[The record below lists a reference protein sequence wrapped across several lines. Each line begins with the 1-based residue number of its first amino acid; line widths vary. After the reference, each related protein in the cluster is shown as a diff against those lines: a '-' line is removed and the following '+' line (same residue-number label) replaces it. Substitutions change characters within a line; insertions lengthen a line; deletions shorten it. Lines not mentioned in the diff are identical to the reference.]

1 MLLTRYA
8 SVAILQLQAAV
19 PLVASPVFGLTYKAT
34 IDTFPGAF
42 LILVAALSLLCSLLL
57 FIVTWGLGKSD
68 SLKRNDEQQK
78 KVKEKLLVEGVD

>member
-1 MLLTRYA
+1 M
-8 SVAILQLQAAV
+8 

-42 LILVAALSLLCSLLL
+42 LILVAALSLLCSMLL

-68 SLKRNDEQQK
+68 SRSRKDERHLA
-78 KVKEKLLVEGVD
+78 KEKFLVEGGVD

>member
-1 MLLTRYA
+1 M
-8 SVAILQLQAAV
+8 

-42 LILVAALSLLCSLLL
+42 LILVAALSLLCSMLL

-68 SLKRNDEQQK
+68 SLKWKDERQNRA
-78 KVKEKLLVEGVD
+78 KEKLLMKEEVD